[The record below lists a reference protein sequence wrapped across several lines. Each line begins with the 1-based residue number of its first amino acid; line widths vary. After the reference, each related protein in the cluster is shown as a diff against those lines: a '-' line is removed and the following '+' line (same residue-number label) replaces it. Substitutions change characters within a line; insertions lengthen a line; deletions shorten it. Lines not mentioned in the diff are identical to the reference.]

1 MSRARRPRH
10 PTVGYGHPPEA
21 HRFTPGQSGN
31 PRGRPKGTT
40 SKKLT
45 PPLDPLAKIVLDEAA
60 RLIPV
65 RDGDRTVTVSMQQAI
80 IRSLCRRRGQGRA
93 AGPAAL
99 LPRCAGP
106 QRGRR
111 ERRRHARRSRSSS
124 RSSFGRSSSTPR
136 IPRLVMTPRRTR
148 EAPATHAGGAAMLG
162 SPQRA
167 TRVHGRTATT
177 PARRS
182 AAMPRRPG
190 RRGGCRVRL
199 VRRHLR

>member
-31 PRGRPKGTT
+31 PSGRPKGTT

-80 IRSLCRRRGQGRA
+80 IRSLCVAAAKGDPRAQRLFFKALGLSEAQAREETQRA
-93 AGPAAL
+93 AEQVLEPTL
-99 LPRCAGP
+99 I
-106 QRGRR
+106 QRIIVDPKDPSA
-111 ERRRHARRSRSSS
+111 RHDSETDA
-124 RSSFGRSSSTPR
+124 
-136 IPRLVMTPRRTR
+136 
-148 EAPATHAGGAAMLG
+148 
-162 SPQRA
+162 
-167 TRVHGRTATT
+167 
-177 PARRS
+177 
-182 AAMPRRPG
+182 
-190 RRGGCRVRL
+190 
-199 VRRHLR
+199 